1 MLSQSKTLFT
11 AGLMYVLVRK
21 RLSPRQVL
29 LSPLLL
35 LLLYPRLTTTSTT
48 ASTTTTSSSS
58 CSSLITCPPLTRAR

>member
-29 LSPLLL
+29 LSPLL